1 MTRSQV
7 RPWASITCDEPAS
20 SAAKGMYTTRLLTR
34 PTGRLVKPAMD
45 PCTAFC
51 PSSMQYSESIAIA
64 GTERT

>member
-1 MTRSQV
+1 
-7 RPWASITCDEPAS
+7 
-20 SAAKGMYTTRLLTR
+20 
-34 PTGRLVKPAMD
+34 VKPAMD